1 MNKYKINKLEWSLIE
16 YGIVGKRRGE
26 TVWWTANTGML
37 WNNRPMWT
45 KDDGWARLSLD
56 YSKALEQLKLAKEYA
71 SKYRVKDLC
80 IVKLVTKSK
89 QTAKVFMSLL

>member
-1 MNKYKINKLEWSLIE
+1 MNKYKINKLEWSLTE

-26 TVWWTANTGML
+26 TVWWSGNTGYI

-45 KDDGWARLSLD
+45 KDDGWTRLSTE
-56 YSKALEQLKLAKEYA
+56 YSKAYEELKLAQEYA
-71 SKYRVKDLC
+71 KKYRVTDLA

-89 QTAKVFMSLL
+89 QTAKYLQ